1 MERILS
7 QPEDKIELLMADS
20 IRVLCLCM
28 GRLWLSEIKLEIE
41 AFRRTLQREQEVDM
55 GELKQAINRL
65 VEMGVAE
72 AENKIKATMGGGQP
86 DVLVGLRD
94 YPAILVMMK
103 DDRDFAEYHRVLDKV
118 LG

>member
-7 QPEDKIELLMADS
+7 QPEDKVELLMADS

-28 GRLWLSEIKLEIE
+28 GRLWLSEMKLEIE

-55 GELKQAINRL
+55 DELKQAINRL
-65 VEMGVAE
+65 VEMGVVE
-72 AENKIKATMGGGQP
+72 AQNKIRATMGGGEP
-86 DVLVGLRD
+86 DVLVGLKD
-94 YPAILVMMK
+94 YPTILVMMR
-103 DDRDFAEYHRVLDKV
+103 DDRDFAEYRRVLDEV

>member
-20 IRVLCLCM
+20 LRVLCLCM
-28 GRLWLSEIKLEIE
+28 GRLWLSEMKLEIE
-41 AFRRTLQREQEVDM
+41 GFRRTLGREQEVDI
-55 GELKQAINRL
+55 GELKEAVKRL
-65 VEMGVAE
+65 VEMDMVE
-72 AENKIKATMGGGQP
+72 AQDKIKATMGGGEP

-94 YPAILVMMK
+94 YPATLSLMRN
-103 DDRDFAEYHRVLDKV
+103 DRDFAEYRRVLDEV